1 MLSKSQSTRTKIFL
15 TIDTEFSVGG
25 AFKAPQ
31 TVKPIGAQNVI
42 CAVNSHSEGL
52 DHLLETFAKH
62 EMRATFF
69 VETMQTAYFGEVPMG
84 DIARRLAAAG
94 HDVQLHL
101 HPVWTYF
108 DHPRWQEQLAHV
120 QPNDDLH
127 GRSVDQLA
135 AWMQRGIDTFAR
147 WGLPLP
153 VALRTGNLMVD
164 RNVYRGMSRVGLKV
178 ASNIARAVFE
188 PAEESLRFNAGIHR
202 IEGVVELP
210 VLTYADLQLGARTHR
225 KVLTITGSS
234 LAETRCLLDRAQAGG
249 APSVVLLTHC
259 HEFVKGDMRGALQ
272 PDRVNQ
278 RRLADIC
285 RYLRDNADR
294 FEVTTMDRM
303 AAWPHDAVAAADP
316 LWSVPPPLAVM
327 RLVQNKL
334 NELNLI

>member
-1 MLSKSQSTRTKIFL
+1 MRTKVFL
-15 TIDTEFSVGG
+15 TIDTEFSIGG

-31 TVKPIGAQNVI
+31 TVQPIGAQNVM
-42 CAVNSHSEGL
+42 CNVGERSEGL
-52 DHLLETFAKH
+52 AYLLDTFAAH
-62 EMRATFF
+62 DLRATFF
-69 VETMQTAYFGEVPMG
+69 VEALQTAYFGDAPMG
-84 DIARRLAAAG
+84 GIVRRIGAAG
-94 HDVQLHL
+94 HDLQLHL

-108 DHPRWQEQLAHV
+108 DHPQWPQQLAHV

-127 GRSVDQLA
+127 GRSVEQLV
-135 AWMQRGIDTFAR
+135 AWMQRGIDTFGR
-147 WGLPLP
+147 WGLPAP

-164 RNVYRGMSRVGLKV
+164 RNVYRAMAQVGLTV

-188 PAEESLRFNAGIHR
+188 PAEPQLRFNAGIHR

-234 LAETRCLLDRAQAGG
+234 LAEARCLLDRAQAGG

-259 HEFVKGDMRGALQ
+259 HEFVKGDMRASLV

-278 RRLADIC
+278 RRLDALC
-285 RYLRDNADR
+285 RYLHDSADR

-303 AAWPHDAVAAADP
+303 VTGPDDTQASSDP
-316 LWSVPPPLAVM
+316 LLGVPAALAVM

-334 NELNLI
+334 NELNLV